1 MAGKKVNRKLILFDL
16 QVSQALQDQ
25 ETTRVEIEPHSEPQT
40 DEGVTEQ
47 EVCAQEISSATTLQ
61 ITITSTK
68 EKTQDIQADE
78 KLETVIPDKE
88 TVDAGTNNPVIN
100 TEVKIQQQQPLFKT
114 FMMSEL
120 PNTPHH
126 RNTRIIRDVSPFS
139 LNKCRK
145 QTSTLI
151 SKIKKQRN
159 QRKLENTQ
167 NFKQQHLKR

>member
-1 MAGKKVNRKLILFDL
+1 MAGKKVNNKLILLDL
-16 QVSQALQDQ
+16 QESQALQDQ

-40 DEGVTEQ
+40 EEGVTEQ
-47 EVCAQEISSATTLQ
+47 ELCVQEISSATTLQ

-68 EKTQDIQADE
+68 EKAQDIPTDE
-78 KLETVIPDKE
+78 KQETVIPDKE

-100 TEVKIQQQQPLFKT
+100 TEVKIQQQQPLFKI

-120 PNTPHH
+120 PNTPRHG
-126 RNTRIIRDVSPFS
+126 NTRIIRDVSPFS

-151 SKIKKQRN
+151 SKIK
-159 QRKLENTQ
+159 

>member
-25 ETTRVEIEPHSEPQT
+25 ETTRVEIEPRSEPQT

-47 EVCAQEISSATTLQ
+47 EVCAQEISSATTWQ

-78 KLETVIPDKE
+78 KLETVIPGKE

-100 TEVKIQQQQPLFKT
+100 TEVKNQQQTLFKP

-120 PNTPHH
+120 RNTPHH
-126 RNTRIIRDVSPFS
+126 LNTRIIRDVSPFS

>member
-25 ETTRVEIEPHSEPQT
+25 ETTCVEIEPRSKPQT
-40 DEGVTEQ
+40 DEGVIEQ
-47 EVCAQEISSATTLQ
+47 ELCVQEISSATTLQ

-68 EKTQDIQADE
+68 EKAQDIPADE
-78 KLETVIPDKE
+78 KLQTIIPDKE

-100 TEVKIQQQQPLFKT
+100 IEVKIQQQQQPIFKT

-120 PNTPHH
+120 PNTPRH

-151 SKIKKQRN
+151 SKIKKQCN
-159 QRKLENTQ
+159 
-167 NFKQQHLKR
+167 

>member
-40 DEGVTEQ
+40 DEGATEEQ
-47 EVCAQEISSATTLQ
+47 ELCVQEISSATTLQ

-68 EKTQDIQADE
+68 EKPQDIPADE
-78 KLETVIPDKE
+78 KQETVIPDKE

-100 TEVKIQQQQPLFKT
+100 TEVKIQQQQPLFKI

-120 PNTPHH
+120 PNTPLHG
-126 RNTRIIRDVSPFS
+126 NTKIIRDVSPFS

-151 SKIKKQRN
+151 SKIK
-159 QRKLENTQ
+159 